1 MKKICLFLVFVSS
14 LGYTQILKP
23 VTWDTSVKKINQ
35 TEYLIE
41 FTAQI
46 EKDWHL
52 YSMNLADDGPLPT
65 LFTFDKDDDFT
76 LVGKM
81 SEEKGITEFDKTFN
95 MNITY
100 FKNSTTFK
108 QRIKTTQ
115 STLIIT
121 GTIDYMCC
129 NDEKCVPLFDEFEIE
144 LLP

>member
-1 MKKICLFLVFVSS
+1 MKKICLLLLLITS
-14 LGYTQILKP
+14 LGHSQILKP
-23 VTWDTSVKKINQ
+23 VTWETSIKKINQ

-46 EKDWHL
+46 KKDWHL
-52 YSMNLADDGPLPT
+52 YSMNISDDGPLPT
-65 LFTFDKDDDFT
+65 LFSFDKNEDFS

-81 SEEKGITEFDKTFN
+81 TEEKGITEFDEIFN
-95 MNITY
+95 MNIKY

-108 QRIKTTQ
+108 QRIKTKN

-121 GTIDYMCC
+121 GNIDYMCC

-144 LLP
+144 L